1 VAKSESEFRL
11 HKWLFPEG
19 EKKWIWEKVNDWLS
33 AVPSPQT
40 QKTYEAGIK
49 KFEEFYGQGIE
60 TLIGKSGEE
69 TGHTIEKFYVWLKE
83 KGHGQNTCRNLIN
96 SPIQFLKYFGTEPK
110 YRKSLGMYRTVATT
124 RDHRASISEIQEIAK
139 VADLRE

>member
-1 VAKSESEFRL
+1 M
-11 HKWLFPEG
+11 G
-19 EKKWIWEKVNDWLS
+19 KVQDWLG

-40 QKTYEAGIK
+40 QKTYKAGIK

-69 TGHTIEKFYVWLKE
+69 TGHAIEKFYVWLKE

-96 SPIQFLKYFGTEPK
+96 SPIQFLKWLEKEFPYCKP
-110 YRKSLGMYRTVATT
+110 
-124 RDHRASISEIQEIAK
+124 EIAEVKKQLEKIKFLIREEK
-139 VADLRE
+139 VVFT